1 MVVFMDVSF
10 QPCLDQIAAT
20 ADAICAR
27 AVRASF
33 QSQRFDG
40 GQVPIALRT
49 GMQNRL
55 ALRASTIWR
64 HDPFEFAS
72 HPLLKERRDV
82 LLEGFAPSVNL
93 EIADGAPA
101 ACVDT
106 IQLSFER
113 VRSRH
118 YPMLKIPFRDGEDG
132 ITVRLVVGALPS
144 STRRSLRKSRPSWA
158 LRWLSG
164 DLPCS

>member
-55 ALRASTIWR
+55 ALRVRQQS
-64 HDPFEFAS
+64 
-72 HPLLKERRDV
+72 
-82 LLEGFAPSVNL
+82 
-93 EIADGAPA
+93 
-101 ACVDT
+101 CDT
-106 IQLSFER
+106 IRLS
-113 VRSRH
+113 
-118 YPMLKIPFRDGEDG
+118 
-132 ITVRLVVGALPS
+132 
-144 STRRSLRKSRPSWA
+144 SL
-158 LRWLSG
+158 LTLS
-164 DLPCS
+164 